1 MRAKPNKPNAKS
13 AATYSRGVTTLA
25 QETVLAN
32 LPVQGALPA
41 WLQGALVRNGP
52 AKFEV
57 GAQKY
62 RHWFDGLG
70 MLHRFAFQEGKV
82 SYANKFLQSPDYREA
97 QEQGRLTHAGFATD
111 PCRSIFGRFFHLFF
125 PDPRA
130 LNGNVNL
137 TQVADAYLAMTETP
151 LPIQFDPQTLATVGI
166 FNYGGDNMAGQV
178 TTAHPHYD
186 FGQQQLINYII
197 EMGRKS
203 YYHVYAIP
211 HGERKRQRLA
221 SIPVPEPAYMH
232 SFGMT
237 ENWVILAEFP
247 LVVNPLRLA
256 FRTKPYIENYRW
268 EPQRGV
274 NFILVNKRDGSV
286 KRWQAAAFFAFHHI
300 NAFEAQGD
308 VVVDICALPDTRIID
323 AFYLDNM
330 RAGEPIPTSEFRR
343 YRLSTGRSTAE
354 YEVLANESIELPR
367 INYAQ
372 ANGHDYR
379 YAYGVS
385 NRADQP
391 GDFNNQLVKVDVQ
404 ARTTQVWRQDDC
416 YVGEPVFV
424 AAPSSATGDGRA
436 EDAGVVLSVVLNAA
450 QGTSFLLALD
460 AQSFAEIARAEV
472 PHHIP
477 FGFHGQFFRT

>member
-1 MRAKPNKPNAKS
+1 MNNHHQRARFS
-13 AATYSRGVTTLA
+13 QGLTTLE
-25 QETVLAN
+25 QEVVLDH
-32 LPVQGALPA
+32 LPVQGMMPS

-70 MLHRFAFQEGKV
+70 MLHRFAFQDGKV

-97 QEQGRLTHAGFATD
+97 QEQGRITHAGFATD
-111 PCRSIFGRFFHLFF
+111 PCRNIFARFFHLFS
-125 PDPRA
+125 PDPGA

-137 TQVADAYLAMTETP
+137 TQVADAYIAMTETP
-151 LPIQFDPQTLATVGI
+151 LPIQFDPQTLATVGV
-166 FNYGGDNMAGQV
+166 FDYGGDKMAGQI

-186 FGQQQLINYII
+186 FGQQQLVNYII

-211 HGERKRQRLA
+211 QGQSQRQRLA
-221 SIPVPEPAYMH
+221 SIPVQEPAYMH

-237 ENWVILAEFP
+237 DNWVILAEFP

-256 FRTKPYIENYRW
+256 FRLKPYIENYRW

-274 NFILVNKRDGSV
+274 NFTLVHKRDGSI

-300 NAFEAQGD
+300 NAFEEGDD
-308 VVVDICALPDTRIID
+308 VVVDLCALPDHSTIA
-323 AFYLDNM
+323 AFYLDQM
-330 RAGEPIPTSEFRR
+330 RAGAPIPPAQFRR
-343 YRLSTGRSTAE
+343 YRLAAGRSTAD
-354 YEVLANESIELPR
+354 YEVLSDANIELPR
-367 INYAQ
+367 TNYAQ
-372 ANGHDYR
+372 ANGRAYH

-385 NRADQP
+385 NRPDRP
-391 GDFNNQLVKVDVQ
+391 DDFHNQLVKVDVQ

-424 AAPSSATGDGRA
+424 AAPSLAHGDGQA
-436 EDAGVVLSVVLNAA
+436 EDTGVVLSVVLNAA
-450 QGTSFLLALD
+450 QGTSFLLVLD
-460 AQSFAEIARAEV
+460 AQNFAEVARAEV
-472 PHHIP
+472 AHHIP
-477 FGFHGQFFRT
+477 FGFHGQFFRG

>member
-1 MRAKPNKPNAKS
+1 MTMSNPIQKAPFIQ
-13 AATYSRGVTTLA
+13 GLTTLE
-25 QETVLAN
+25 QEVVLNN
-32 LPVQGALPA
+32 LPVQGTMPT
-41 WLQGALVRNGP
+41 WLQGSLVRNGP

-57 GAQKY
+57 GTQKY

-82 SYANKFLQSPDYREA
+82 RYANKFLQSPDYREA
-97 QEQGRLTHAGFATD
+97 QEQGRITHAGFATD
-111 PCRSIFGRFFHLFF
+111 PCRSIFGRFFNLFS
-125 PDPRA
+125 PDPGSQ
-130 LNGNVNL
+130 NGNVNL

-166 FNYGGDNMAGQV
+166 FTYGGDNMAGQI

-186 FGQQQLINYII
+186 VGQQQLINYII
-197 EMGRKS
+197 EMGRKC

-211 HGERKRQRLA
+211 QGGYKRQRLA
-221 SIPVPEPAYMH
+221 SIPVSEPAYMH

-256 FRTKPYIENYRW
+256 LRTKPYIENYRW
-268 EPQRGV
+268 EAQRGV

-286 KRWQAAAFFAFHHI
+286 KRWHADAFFAFHHI
-300 NAFEAQGD
+300 NAFEEQED
-308 VVVDICALPDTRIID
+308 VLVDICALPDHSTIT
-323 AFYLDNM
+323 AFYLDQM
-330 RAGEPIPTSEFRR
+330 RAGNPIPPAQFRR
-343 YRLSTGRSTAE
+343 YRLAAGNSNAD
-354 YEVLANESIELPR
+354 YEVMSNESIELLR
-367 INYAQ
+367 TNYAQ
-372 ANGHDYR
+372 INGRDYR
-379 YAYGVS
+379 YAYGAS
-385 NRADQP
+385 TRADRP
-391 GDFNNQLVKVDVQ
+391 GDFHNQLVKVDVQ
-404 ARTTQVWRQDDC
+404 ARTTQVWLQEDC

-424 AAPSSATGDGRA
+424 AAPSSATGGGPA
-436 EDAGVVLSVVLNAA
+436 EDAGVVLSVVLHAA

-477 FGFHGQFFRT
+477 FGFHGQFFGE